1 MVRNIR
7 IGRNWLREMNWR
19 RKFREASGSKRFTVA
34 GFTLIEMMVVIA
46 IILILVGM
54 AAVRYDQS
62 IQRSKEAA
70 LHHDLS
76 VLRNAIDQYTLDKQ
90 QAPQSLDDLVSA
102 GYLREIPVDPVT
114 GAKDWVTESSDV
126 LLSPD
131 EASGGGISDVH
142 SASDKQSPFEGTAYS
157 SW

>member
-1 MVRNIR
+1 
-7 IGRNWLREMNWR
+7 MNWR
-19 RKFREASGSKRFTVA
+19 QKLRKESTAKQLTVA
-34 GFTLIEMMVVIA
+34 GFTLIELMVVVA
-46 IILILVGM
+46 IILILAGI
-54 AAVRYDQS
+54 ASVRYDRS
-62 IQRSKEAA
+62 IQRAKEAA

-76 VLRNAIDQYTLDKQ
+76 VLRGAIEQYTLDKE

-102 GYLREIPVDPVT
+102 GYLRVIPADPVT
-114 GAKDWVTESSDV
+114 GAKDWVTQTSDV

-142 SASDKQSPFEGTAYS
+142 SASDKVSPFEGTPYS

>member
-1 MVRNIR
+1 
-7 IGRNWLREMNWR
+7 MNWR
-19 RKFREASGSKRFTVA
+19 SKIREANGIQASRLRGATTA
-34 GFTLIEMMVVIA
+34 GFTLIELMIVVT
-46 IILILVGM
+46 IILILAGM
-54 AAVRYDQS
+54 AAVRYDKS
-62 IQRSKEAA
+62 VARAKEAA

-76 VLRNAIDQYTLDKQ
+76 VMREAIEHYTLDKQ

-131 EASGGGISDVH
+131 QESGSGISDVH
-142 SASDKQSPFEGTAYS
+142 SPSDKQSSVEGSAYS
-157 SW
+157 TW

>member
-1 MVRNIR
+1 MP
-7 IGRNWLREMNWR
+7 R
-19 RKFREASGSKRFTVA
+19 RLIVEA
-34 GFTLIEMMVVIA
+34 GFTLIELMVVVA
-46 IILILVGM
+46 IILILAGL
-54 AAVRYDQS
+54 AAVRYDMS
-62 IQRSKEAA
+62 VERAHEAA

-76 VLRNAIDQYTLDKQ
+76 VLRDAIEQYTLDKE

-102 GYLREIPVDPVT
+102 GYLRQIPTDPVT
-114 GAKDWVTESSDV
+114 GAKDWVTETSDV

-142 SASDKQSPFEGTAYS
+142 SPSDKVSPFESTPYS

>member
-1 MVRNIR
+1 MS
-7 IGRNWLREMNWR
+7 WR
-19 RKFREASGSKRFTVA
+19 HKFREEANCAKGLTGA
-34 GFTLIEMMVVIA
+34 GFTLIELMVVVT
-46 IILILVGM
+46 IILILAGM
-54 AAVRYDQS
+54 AAVRYDKS
-62 IQRSKEAA
+62 VDRAKEAA

-76 VLRNAIDQYTLDKQ
+76 VLRGAIEQYTLDKE

-102 GYLREIPVDPVT
+102 GYLREIPPDPVT
-114 GAKDWVTESSDV
+114 GAKDWVTQSSDV

-142 SASDKQSPFEGTAYS
+142 SASDKVSPFEGTPYS